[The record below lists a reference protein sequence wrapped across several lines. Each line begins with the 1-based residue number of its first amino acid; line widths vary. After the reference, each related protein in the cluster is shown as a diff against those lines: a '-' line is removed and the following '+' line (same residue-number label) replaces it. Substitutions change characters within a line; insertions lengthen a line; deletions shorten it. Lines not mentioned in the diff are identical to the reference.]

1 MNYKIVPVLLLLIA
15 AVSCK
20 GPEMTSQEAQPRD
33 HAHPAQNETLFA
45 TLWIQ
50 TAAEYDALT
59 LQAYQTAE
67 RFLELALAD
76 SGWTASLEQQ
86 PGYESLPPAIIL
98 DVDETVLDN
107 SYYQARI
114 ILDQQ
119 SYDPETWNRW
129 VREARATA
137 IDGALELTQSASE
150 SGIAV
155 FYITNRDA
163 EVERETIQNLEEL
176 GFPVADGSVMTN
188 GARPEWTSAKTERR
202 KTVAENYR
210 ILMLFGDDLNDFLP
224 ARNITV
230 EQRDRLVDEHSEK
243 WGVQWFILPN
253 PVYGSWERSLY
264 YGTDDLTEEEQMNLW
279 LEWLDRG

>member
-1 MNYKIVPVLLLLIA
+1 MKYKLVPVLLLLIA
-15 AVSCK
+15 GVSCK
-20 GPEMTSQEAQPRD
+20 GPQMTSQESQPQP
-33 HAHPAQNETLFA
+33 HPALNETLFA
-45 TLWIQ
+45 TLWTQ

-76 SGWTASLEQQ
+76 SGWTASMEQDT
-86 PGYESLPPAIIL
+86 GYEALPPAIIL

-119 SYDPETWNRW
+119 SYNPDTWNEW
-129 VREARATA
+129 VREARATPIA
-137 IDGALELTQSASE
+137 GALELTKTADE
-150 SGIAV
+150 LGIAV

-163 EVERETIQNLEEL
+163 EVEQATIQNLEEL
-176 GFPVADGSVMTN
+176 GFPIADGSVLTN
-188 GARPEWTSAKTERR
+188 GARPGWTSAKTNRR
-202 KTVAENYR
+202 AHVSENHR

-224 ARNITV
+224 ARSASM
-230 EQRDRLVDEHSEK
+230 EQRDRLVEENREK

-264 YGTDDLTEEEQMNLW
+264 YGTDGLSEDERMNLW
-279 LEWLDRG
+279 LEKLETRE